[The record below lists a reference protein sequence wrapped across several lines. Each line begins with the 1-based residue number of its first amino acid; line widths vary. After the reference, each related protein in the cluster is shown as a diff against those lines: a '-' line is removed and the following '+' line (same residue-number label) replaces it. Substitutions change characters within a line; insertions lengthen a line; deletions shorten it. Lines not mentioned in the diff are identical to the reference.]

1 MNSRRHFLT
10 STGPAFGSLALSALL
25 PRWSAFSASG
35 GNPLAPREGHHPA
48 KAKRVIFLFMN
59 GGPSH
64 HETFDYKPELARAG
78 GRYLPPALDFAPAGK
93 SGLLISEAFPQLARH
108 ADDLC
113 VLNGMRIGTNGHH
126 QAVVRLHTG
135 NEMFVRPSMG
145 SWVVYGLG
153 SEAEDLPGFITID
166 PIANLGGAG
175 NYGSAFLPAT
185 FQGTRIG
192 GGSGSVPNLA
202 NGRLTRDDQRSQLD
216 FINRS
221 NRRLLERLPGN
232 PEIEGVIQS
241 YEMAFKMQTSVPETF
256 DLGDEPE
263 SIFDLY
269 GINDGVSANFGRQC
283 LMARRLAERG
293 VRFIQLTSNGWD
305 HHGNVGSGVLDRGA
319 TIDKPIAGLLSDL
332 KQRDLL
338 RDTLVVW
345 GGEFGRGASEDNAGG
360 RGHNGSGF
368 TFWMAGGGVKGGHV
382 HGATDEVGQEAVD
395 GIMDFHDLHATI
407 LHLLGLNHRKL
418 TYHYAGRDF
427 RLTDTKGKVN
437 ESIIA

>member
-1 MNSRRHFLT
+1 MHSRRHFLA
-10 STGPAFGSLALSALL
+10 SAGPAFGTLALNALL
-25 PRWSAFSASG
+25 PTWARGAG
-35 GNPLAPREGHHPA
+35 GVNPLAPREGHHPA

-78 GRYLPPALDFAPAGK
+78 GRFLAPALSFSPAGE
-93 SGLLISEAFPQLARH
+93 SGLMISEAFPELAKH

-113 VLNGMRIGTNGHH
+113 LLNGMRIGTNGHH

-135 NEMFVRPSMG
+135 NEMFVRPSVG

-153 SEAEDLPGFITID
+153 SDAEDLPGFITID

-192 GGSGSVPNLA
+192 GGSGSVPNLY
-202 NGRLTRDDQRSQLD
+202 NDRLTRTDQRNQLD
-216 FINRS
+216 FVNRS
-221 NRRLLERLPGN
+221 NRRLLDRIPGN

-256 DLGDEPE
+256 DLSSESD

-269 GINDGVSANFGRQC
+269 GINDGVSSNFGRQC

-305 HHGNVGSGVLDRGA
+305 HHGNVGTGVLDRGA
-319 TIDKPIAGLLSDL
+319 SIDRPIAGLLADL

-338 RDTLVVW
+338 KDTLVVW

-382 HGATDEVGQEAVD
+382 HGATDETGQEAVD
-395 GIMDFHDLHATI
+395 GVMDFHDLHATI
-407 LHLLGLNHRKL
+407 LALLGLNHRKL
-418 TYHYAGRDF
+418 TYHYAGREF
-427 RLTDTKGKVN
+427 RLTDTKGRVIQD
-437 ESIIA
+437 IIA